1 MIESV
6 QLQNFISHSNTS
18 LKLDNGL
25 TIFIGHNGSGKSS
38 VIDAITFALYG
49 QHSRKSNKNLVKRG
63 SNNSLVE
70 VGISLKGRR
79 FKIVRAS
86 NVSGHLVNAKLVEI
100 KKDGDVD
107 IVSGERKQFAESV
120 ADEVSKILGLDYS
133 KLNVAAVVQ
142 QGELNAIIQ
151 AQPREF
157 KELINSL
164 FGLDRL
170 DVAYDSMK
178 DVIQFFRNELRNKI
192 GYDDSEISRVDMEL
206 QETKKVYEEARGV
219 LSGLEEEKRY
229 LKNEIVEVEHVIEE
243 QGPLHSKIV
252 ELASMKTAL
261 LNYIKNEKK
270 KMEEEIS
277 EKTELVKNAAQYLL
291 VVKDKEQIESKLEEV
306 RNALSSLDRKLESV
320 NSDIGRIE
328 ALIEVGGKLQVV
340 DGKCPLCDSPVSKI
354 DKPLIDVDHYKED
367 LKKKKE
373 ELTDLNAEKKS
384 LKLEEKLYRKKELEI
399 SSAESFLQNNDIESA
414 NDIKILEKEL
424 LEKKY
429 TLVEIPSNLNAIEE
443 PQKLALDNYSKDL
456 TSKIL
461 HLLKE
466 TRNFDNEK
474 YEQLKDKHKELV
486 AKQLELE
493 EHVGE
498 YKSKFER
505 AKDECSKLENVIKE
519 LNKASKY
526 VKMLEVIRNNVYNR
540 DGTVGMSLRTWALKT
555 ISKKAS
561 EYTAMFNMSIS
572 RLQLT
577 EKARAVSIECYGRSG
592 AIDMESLSG
601 GEKVAIA
608 LALRLGIAYVMGS
621 GKLDFI
627 ILDEPTTHLDEERRK
642 SLVRIITEAFRSGL
656 GPLSQMILITHDSE
670 IFENAE
676 VDSVYRF
683 TMTNEGT
690 RVSKV

>member
-1 MIESV
+1 
-6 QLQNFISHSNTS
+6 
-18 LKLDNGL
+18 
-25 TIFIGHNGSGKSS
+25 
-38 VIDAITFALYG
+38 
-49 QHSRKSNKNLVKRG
+49 
-63 SNNSLVE
+63 
-70 VGISLKGRR
+70 
-79 FKIVRAS
+79 
-86 NVSGHLVNAKLVEI
+86 
-100 KKDGDVD
+100 
-107 IVSGERKQFAESV
+107 
-120 ADEVSKILGLDYS
+120 
-133 KLNVAAVVQ
+133 
-142 QGELNAIIQ
+142 
-151 AQPREF
+151 
-157 KELINSL
+157 
-164 FGLDRL
+164 
-170 DVAYDSMK
+170 
-178 DVIQFFRNELRNKI
+178 LRNKI
-192 GYDDSEISRVDMEL
+192 GYDDSEISRVGEEL
-206 QETKKVYEEARGV
+206 QKAKKGYEEAQGV

-229 LKNEIVEVEHVIEE
+229 LKNEIVELEHVIEE
-243 QGPLHSKIV
+243 QEPLHTKIGQL
-252 ELASMKTAL
+252 ESMKTAL

-277 EKTELVKNAAQYLL
+277 EKAELVKNATRYLL
-291 VVKDKEQIESKLEEV
+291 IVKDKERVESKLEEL
-306 RNALSSLDRKLESV
+306 RTALSSIDIKLESV
-320 NSDIGRIE
+320 NGDIGRIE
-328 ALIEVGGKLQVV
+328 ALIEVGGKLQIV

-373 ELTDLNAEKKS
+373 ELTDLNAEKQS
-384 LKLEEKLYRKKELEI
+384 LKSEEKRYRKKELEI
-399 SSAESFLQNNDIESA
+399 SNAESFLQNNDIESV
-414 NDIKILEKEL
+414 NDVKTLEKEL

-429 TLVEIPSNLNAIEE
+429 TLIEIPSSLNAIEQ

-461 HLLKE
+461 NLLKE
-466 TRNFDNEK
+466 TINFDDEK

-486 AKQLELE
+486 QKQLEME
-493 EHVGE
+493 ERIGE

-505 AKDECSKLENVIKE
+505 SRDECSELENAIKE

-540 DGTVGMSLRTWALKT
+540 DGVVGMSLRTWALKT

-561 EYTAMFNMSIS
+561 EYAAMFNMSIS

-592 AIDMESLSG
+592 AIDIESLSG

-642 SLVRIITEAFRSGL
+642 SLVRIITDAFRSGL

-683 TMTNEGT
+683 VMTNEGT